1 MSLECL
7 QEVANDYEKLL
18 QDGKGYDVIIYA
30 SENEEIRAHSLVL
43 STRSQYF
50 CTELSKE
57 NVEKKD
63 GKIIFKKPDIP
74 SKLFKMILSFIYCG
88 RINLT
93 TLEGPELLKLSIAVD
108 DLNIRTLFPQI
119 EDYLIKNKS
128 TFLHQNAVETLET
141 IYQRESFTNLWN
153 FCIDKVYKEPK
164 ILFEADKFVN
174 LKAPLIESVFKR
186 NDLNLDEIVIILF
199 NSDKFIKL
207 KAPLLELILKR
218 DDLILEEIIVWNSLL
233 KWGLAQ
239 NSSISQDST
248 RWNDEE
254 IKIMERTLHRFIPL
268 VRFYDMPPGDFL
280 DKIYPLKHL
289 LPIDLVNSLLTFH
302 IMPDRRTNIDLHPSR
317 KPKFDDSAI
326 IQPKHLSIFASW
338 IDKKEN
344 FHYNVMNTPYKFD
357 LLYRASKD
365 GNTAAAFHAKCDNK
379 GATIVIVKIQ
389 NSEYIIGGYNPL
401 FWDLNNNYKT
411 TKDSFIFSFM
421 DRNNLQTAKVGYIKD
436 GQHGS
441 SIYCNQSYG
450 PSFGGG
456 HDLFQY
462 VNYNN
467 NNNTWGIYNSYSY
480 SKIDAPENYDKSS
493 QYKIFTMENYEVFQ
507 VVRK

>member
-43 STRSQYF
+43 ST
-50 CTELSKE
+50 
-57 NVEKKD
+57 
-63 GKIIFKKPDIP
+63 
-74 SKLFKMILSFIYCG
+74 SFIYCG

-119 EDYLIKNKS
+119 EDYLFKNKS
-128 TFLHQNAVETLET
+128 TYLHQNAIEILET
-141 IYQRESFTNLWN
+141 IYQRESFTKLWN
-153 FCIDKVYKEPK
+153 FCLDKVYKEPK
-164 ILFEADKFVN
+164 ILFEADRFAN
-174 LKAPLIESVFKR
+174 LKVPLVELVFQQTDLNLDEIIEILSNYDKFDKLKEPLSESLFKR
-186 NDLNLDEIVIILF
+186 NDLNLDKIVIMLF

-248 RWNDEE
+248 RWNEEE
-254 IKIMERTLHRFIPL
+254 IKIMERTIHRFIPL

-302 IMPDRRTNIDLHPSR
+302 IMPDRRSNIDLHPSR
-317 KPKFDDSAI
+317 KPKFDSVI

-338 IDKKEN
+338 IDKKGN
-344 FHYNVMNTPYKFD
+344 FHYNVMNTPYKFN
-357 LLYRASKD
+357 LLYRANRD
-365 GNTAAAFHAKCDNK
+365 GNTPEGFHAKCDNK
-379 GATIVIVKIQ
+379 GATIIVVKIQ
-389 NSEYIIGGYNPL
+389 NSEHMVGGYNPL
-401 FWDLNNNYKT
+401 FWDSSNSNKS
-411 TKDSFIFSFM
+411 TKDSFIFSFT

-436 GQHGS
+436 GRYENAVYS
-441 SIYCNQSYG
+441 SQNYG
-450 PSFGGG
+450 PRFGGG
-456 HDLFQY
+456 HDLWQF
-462 VNYNN
+462 NNLNN
-467 NNNTWGIYNSYSY
+467 NNNTWGINNPYSY
-480 SKIDAPENYDKSS
+480 SKIDTPEEYNINSS
-493 QYKIFTMENYEVFQ
+493 YKIFNMENYEVFQ